1 MKNQE
6 KVINFTIFSII
17 FVAVLGTIL
26 HFTFKW
32 SNCNLLIGA
41 FSAVNES
48 TWEHL
53 KLLFFPMLITTI
65 LGYFYIGKDLSSFL
79 CARVFGIISAILFTI
94 IFFFTYTGILGR
106 NIAFLNILTFYVAV
120 IIGEYI
126 SYRVMSSNLNCN
138 TSTAIWALALL
149 FFCFVFFT
157 YFPPEIGLFL
167 DPLTAKYGIIQN
179 YY

>member
-6 KVINFTIFSII
+6 KIIKFTLFSIV
-17 FVAVLGTIL
+17 FVAILGTLL

-32 SNCNLLIGA
+32 SNNNWLVGA

-65 LGYFYIGKDLSSFL
+65 LGYFYIGKDLSVFL
-79 CARVFGIISAILFTI
+79 CARVFGIISSILFTI
-94 IFFFTYTGILGR
+94 IFFYTYSGILGT
-106 NIAFLNILTFYVAV
+106 NISFLNITTFYIAV

-126 SYRVMSSNLNCN
+126 SYRVMFSNFDCN
-138 TSTAIWALALL
+138 NSRAIISLALL
-149 FFCFVFFT
+149 FFCFIFFT
-157 YFPPEIGLFL
+157 YFPPKIGLFKA
-167 DPLTAKYGIIQN
+167 PSTNKYGIIQK
-179 YY
+179 Y